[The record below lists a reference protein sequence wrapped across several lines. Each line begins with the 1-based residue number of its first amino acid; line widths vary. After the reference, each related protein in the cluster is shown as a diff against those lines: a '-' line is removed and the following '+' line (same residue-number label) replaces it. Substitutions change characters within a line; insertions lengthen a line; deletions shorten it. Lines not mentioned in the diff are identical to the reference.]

1 MVALNIRRHS
11 LGQRLKGN
19 PKFSMGYILIQRAK
33 GRLSPLYIIPFEI
46 LHVVSEVA
54 YELAIPPDFAAVYP
68 IFHVFMLRKYIPDP
82 SHVLRWDSIYP
93 DDQLTFVEETV
104 LVLASDMRQLHT
116 REILVVKIQW
126 RHRPVEEDTWE
137 IESETW
143 SQYPHLFETSEKY
156 VDDMMMPGEF
166 ERVWDT
172 VMGSC
177 LIFSCVLFGGM
188 VRRDEFF
195 ILLSFMYFLAVWD
208 VVGQTQ
214 VLVAAVELVRVR
226 LSGDRLIVLLFLFFK
241 LLSNEIHNSFIVK
254 LLKCSIFFVL
264 LLNIFEKFLN
274 KQARSG
280 RLTRKKIKSL
290 EEIIRIAANNA
301 KDVVDLK
308 IFHIIKDTSA
318 MKKSMQREDLLQV
331 VEKMD
336 ATKIEVMTI
345 VSELSASIND
355 IVDDEIVEVSMLPN
369 LEDVVVRGLDD
380 DLELI
385 VERLRGR
392 QSDLDIV
399 TISGMGGIGK
409 TTLARKTHDHLS
421 IRYHFDLRVWVTI
434 SQEYRSRNVLLDALH
449 CISKQPNSF
458 IGEDYDK
465 KDDNELADLVQK
477 KLKGRRYLV
486 VVDDIW
492 STGDWDRIRRIFPDC
507 NNRSR
512 VLLTTRDTE
521 VAMYL
526 DSNSPHHMTLLN
538 LDNSWKLLCDKVFGP
553 EHDHPPELEEI
564 GKRIAEK
571 CQGLPLTISVIGGYL
586 SKMTRTLESWKYVAQ
601 TLSEIIAS
609 HPDKCLGLL
618 GLSYHHLPN
627 HLKPCFLSM
636 SSFPEDF
643 QFETCILI
651 QLWIAEDFISAFG
664 SSKSLE
670 EVAEDYLEDLISR
683 NLIMVRKRRFNGE
696 IKSCGIH
703 DLLREFCLNE
713 AEMTNFMHV
722 KSTNPTLPTPKHN
735 VCRFNFQTQTHLVED
750 CCKQLPPTARSIYLF
765 CDYIFSKR
773 WSSVKLE
780 VFSRFN
786 LLRVL
791 AIFHEDVS
799 PPPFPL
805 AITKLFH
812 LTYLSIRCRGK
823 LPASMAALQNLQTLV
838 MDGFNIIL
846 PGKIWMTKKLRH
858 IHVGGYYSFPSRRR
872 ETIRNI
878 HLPIDLP
885 NLVELS
891 RPYYSN
897 CTNEVF
903 SAIPNLKRLNVYVSC
918 MRKKYRLDNHL
929 IDMSSLRKLK
939 ALKCFSNGMYQHFY
953 WQPLSMKRF
962 VFPLS
967 LKRLSFS
974 KCRFPWEDIST
985 LAMLPNLEEL

>member
-19 PKFSMGYILIQRAK
+19 PKFSMGYILIQRA
-33 GRLSPLYIIPFEI
+33 
-46 LHVVSEVA
+46 VA

-93 DDQLTFVEETV
+93 NDQLTFVEETV

-143 SQYPHLFETSEKY
+143 SQYPHLFETSGCI
-156 VDDMMMPGEF
+156 VDSIAC
-166 ERVWDT
+166 ERESFKERKGKT
-172 VMGSC
+172 H
-177 LIFSCVLFGGM
+177 LF
-188 VRRDEFF
+188 V
-195 ILLSFMYFLAVWD
+195 IYFD
-208 VVGQTQ
+208 
-214 VLVAAVELVRVR
+214 
-226 LSGDRLIVLLFLFFK
+226 S
-241 LLSNEIHNSFIVK
+241 SS
-254 LLKCSIFFVL
+254 SI
-264 LLNIFEKFLN
+264 
-274 KQARSG
+274 
-280 RLTRKKIKSL
+280 T
-290 EEIIRIAANNA
+290 
-301 KDVVDLK
+301 
-308 IFHIIKDTSA
+308 
-318 MKKSMQREDLLQV
+318 
-331 VEKMD
+331 
-336 ATKIEVMTI
+336 
-345 VSELSASIND
+345 D
-355 IVDDEIVEVSMLPN
+355 IVDDEIVEVSVLPN

-409 TTLARKTHDHLS
+409 TTLARKTHDLLS

-521 VAMYL
+521 VAMYV

-538 LDNSWKLLCDKVFGP
+538 LDNSWKLLCEKVFGP

-571 CQGLPLTISVIGGYL
+571 CQGLPLTISVIEGYL
-586 SKMTRTLESWKYVAQ
+586 SKMTRTLESW
-601 TLSEIIAS
+601 
-609 HPDKCLGLL
+609 
-618 GLSYHHLPN
+618 N
-627 HLKPCFLSM
+627 
-636 SSFPEDF
+636 SFPEDF

-670 EVAEDYLEDLISR
+670 EVVEDYLEDLISR

-846 PGKIWMTKKLRH
+846 PGKIGKIWMTKKLRH

-903 SAIPNLKRLNVYVSC
+903 SAIPNLKRLNVYVRTITS
-918 MRKKYRLDNHL
+918 L
-929 IDMSSLRKLK
+929 ICP
-939 ALKCFSNGMYQHFY
+939 A
-953 WQPLSMKRF
+953 
-962 VFPLS
+962 
-967 LKRLSFS
+967 
-974 KCRFPWEDIST
+974 
-985 LAMLPNLEEL
+985 